1 MNVIGLMI
9 QMKRGHQD
17 VLSSYYLLLTS
28 TFWVGA
34 N

>member
-1 MNVIGLMI
+1 MNVIELMI
-9 QMKRGHQD
+9 QMKRGHPCA
-17 VLSSYYLLLTS
+17 LYFYYLLLTS